1 MLQWATASAAPA
13 TASCREASCREGDGD
28 LPRAIAHIR
37 FLFSGLV
44 DSAQLSFLGVRPI
57 R

>member
-1 MLQWATASAAPA
+1 VPRRRWQVAATL
-13 TASCREASCREGDGD
+13 TASCREGDGD

-44 DSAQLSFLGVRPI
+44 DSAQLSFLGVRPL

>member
-1 MLQWATASAAPA
+1 VPRRRWQVAATL
-13 TASCREASCREGDGD
+13 TASCREGDGD